1 MMMRVVDSF
10 KELKYEDNKIVRYFK
25 EAGVEVKSAS
35 KSPALIHLH
44 QHYCIPRKCLNCK
57 VFNQILK

>member
-10 KELKYEDNKIVRYFK
+10 RALKYEDNKIIRYYK
-25 EAGVEVKSAS
+25 EAGVEVESAMKSQ
-35 KSPALIHLH
+35 ALIHLH
-44 QHYCIPRKCLNCK
+44 QQYCIPRKCLNCR